1 MKTINTE
8 SYDHLLGATR
18 EKGREW
24 LLLYRS
30 GSELSE
36 CALRSLTD
44 TEATEETGYVYIADV
59 NRIRDIHP
67 RLGVD
72 SVPVLVELE
81 KGSAKRVYKG
91 CNGTGFYSSL
101 FSGGSAVKVSQ
112 GRESKSVTVYTTPS
126 CSWCT
131 TLKNYLRE
139 KGISFRDIDVSGDQK
154 AAELM
159 VKKSGQQGVPQ
170 TDINGKIIVGFDK
183 KSIDQMLG
191 L

>member
-1 MKTINTE
+1 MKTIKTE
-8 SYDHLLGATR
+8 SYNHLMGAAG
-18 EKGREW
+18 ENSREW

-30 GSELSE
+30 GSEISE
-36 CALRSLTD
+36 CALRSLIE

-59 NRIRDIHP
+59 NQTKDIHP

-81 KGSAKRVYKG
+81 NGSAKRVFKG
-91 CNGTGFYSSL
+91 CNGTGFYSSI
-101 FSGGSAVKVSQ
+101 FSGGSSLSPTQ
-112 GRESKSVTVYTTPS
+112 GVDRKNVIVYSTPS

-139 KGISFRDIDVSGDQK
+139 KGVPFRDIDVSKDQK

-170 TDINGKIIVGFDK
+170 TDINGKIIIGFDK